1 MRKVKFCGATDTAAE
16 SAVMC
21 PFASRYC
28 TPDGLPDF
36 LGGRAAPE
44 GSRERSIRG
53 GAHLECASCLQRLPA
68 AAFSATELDADD
80 GDATCLRCE
89 GAPVGLYDGDVRG
102 GENAWLAERQQKR
115 RPPA

>member
-1 MRKVKFCGATDTAAE
+1 MDSGCSTRGRHGDRGAAHRACVERRSRPSGEAE
-16 SAVMC
+16 
-21 PFASRYC
+21 RR
-28 TPDGLPDF
+28 
-36 LGGRAAPE
+36 RAAPE

-68 AAFSATELDADD
+68 AAFSAVELDADD